1 VAILDAG
8 AYGAVMS
15 STYNARPQAAQVL
28 VDARAADPAGFTL
41 IRPRQTIETLW
52 LDEILPERAGA

>member
-1 VAILDAG
+1 
-8 AYGAVMS
+8 MS